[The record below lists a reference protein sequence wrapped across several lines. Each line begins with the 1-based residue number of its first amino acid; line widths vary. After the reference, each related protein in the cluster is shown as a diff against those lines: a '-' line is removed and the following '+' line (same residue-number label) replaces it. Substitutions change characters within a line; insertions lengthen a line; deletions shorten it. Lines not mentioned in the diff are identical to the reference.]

1 MQFFGNSE
9 WLILMT
15 AIIWACGD
23 KQMEAIK
30 RVRLSEIAE
39 LITKGT
45 TPTTLGYNFQE
56 DGVNFLKIECFSEDG
71 TYIKEKTA
79 HISEECHEKL
89 KRSKLRTGDIL
100 FSIAGAIGRVAVVTE
115 EMLPANTNQALAIIR
130 VTRDD
135 IYLPYIKLILTSQ
148 IVKAQFER
156 KKQGVAQ
163 LNISLKDINEL
174 EIPLPEKSKQ
184 IECASLLE
192 KISGIIT
199 ARQKQLQKLD
209 ELVKARFI
217 ELFGDPVRNSM
228 GLPTEPM
235 TTVCAIIDGDRGKN
249 YPKQDEFSDT
259 GYCLFLN
266 AKNVTATGF
275 SFESRMFITKEK
287 DNALHNGKLERGDVV
302 LTTRGTLGNLAFY
315 DDSVPFE
322 NVRINSGMVILRMK
336 KNVMTEVFF
345 MEQFKL
351 QLQSI
356 KGKIASGSA
365 QPQLPISTMNK
376 IRILLAPMALQEQF
390 AAFVEQTDKSKV
402 AVQKAL
408 DEAQLL
414 FDSLMQKYFG

>member
-1 MQFFGNSE
+1 
-9 WLILMT
+9 
-15 AIIWACGD
+15 
-23 KQMEAIK
+23 MEAIK

-199 ARQKQLQKLD
+199 ARQQQLQKLD

-217 ELFGDPVRNSM
+217 ELFGDPATNPYGWQQLTVNDVCVSVVRGPFGSA
-228 GLPTEPM
+228 L
-235 TTVCAIIDGDRGKN
+235 K
-249 YPKQDEFSDT
+249 KEFFVPPSDT
-259 GYCLFLN
+259 TYKVYEQKHAIQKSSTIGTYY
-266 AKNVTATGF
+266 VTAEKYNELRR
-275 SFESRMFITKEK
+275 FECHSGDILMSCSGTMGELYQLP
-287 DNALHNGKLERGDVV
+287 AGCERGIINQA
-302 LTTRGTLGNLAFY
+302 LCKFTLNERILPIVFLAYMRETIGNLETKGSGIQNIAAVSY
-315 DDSVPFE
+315 VKAMP
-322 NVRINSGMVILRMK
+322 IN
-336 KNVMTEVFF
+336 
-345 MEQFKL
+345 
-351 QLQSI
+351 
-356 KGKIASGSA
+356 
-365 QPQLPISTMNK
+365 LP
-376 IRILLAPMALQEQF
+376 PMRVQEQY
-390 AAFVEQTDKSKV
+390 ATFVEQTDKSKV
-402 AVQKAL
+402 AIQKAL